1 MTSHW
6 DTFATKQSNFY
17 LIHAYTLRGLCYNSV
32 VLLFTSWSSRR
43 KIVSIK
49 CPELWNQNVSQH
61 NRFYIVL
68 ASDKPSNAWI
78 CYSNWTLIPLL
89 ICACSNKNTPAQ
101 PLCPILGVNTYYDEQ
116 HTSSAHQDHLRTSTV
131 ALMGCFVVNCCFPSF
146 LFNLPSTAKFQ
157 LEKRRSH
164 R

>member
-32 VLLFTSWSSRR
+32 VLLFTSWSSRW

-78 CYSNWTLIPLL
+78 CYSNWILIPLL

-101 PLCPILGVNTYYDEQ
+101 PLCFRCEHLLRLTTYQ
-116 HTSSAHQDHLRTSTV
+116 QSQSRSPQNI
-131 ALMGCFVVNCCFPSF
+131 NCCTSGLFCCKLLLSF
-146 LFNLPSTAKFQ
+146 FSL
-157 LEKRRSH
+157 
-164 R
+164 